1 MTRFLFALCC
11 LVSSVQAQTLM
22 VLGDSLSAGYQMPAD
37 QSWPALLNQKWQQ
50 QGGEHQL
57 INASISGETT
67 QGALARLPA
76 LLKEHKPDWVLI
88 ELGGNDGLRG
98 FAPAITRDNLAR
110 MVALTTELQ
119 VKTVLTQ
126 IQLPRN
132 YGARYLRQFEQIFPE
147 LAAANALPLMP
158 FFMDDIALRPEL
170 MMNDGIHPT
179 AAAQPLIRDRVASFI
194 EPLLTQYCP
203 QYPPIR
209 TIGPCRPKTKI
220 PPKRDLCFHDHQRS
234 SIWRNRSCATPTS
247 RSGWNLEMKRSHPT
261 FLTMASLKLPL
272 REVLSVMKRSDMRAS
287 LRISWVRR

>member
-1 MTRFLFALCC
+1 M
-11 LVSSVQAQTLM
+11 QAQTLL
-22 VLGDSLSAGYQMPAD
+22 VLGDSLSAGYQMPAE

-50 QGGEHQL
+50 QGGKHQL

-76 LLKEHKPDWVLI
+76 LLKEHQPDWVLI

-98 FAPAITRDNLAR
+98 FAPAITRDNLTR
-110 MVALTTELQ
+110 MVALTKAQQ

-147 LAAANALPLMP
+147 LASANQLPLMP

-179 AAAQPLIRDRVASFI
+179 AAAQPQIRDRVASFI
-194 EPLLTQYCP
+194 EPLLTQCSRCHGLAYLPGSHPNKNPAKAGC
-203 QYPPIR
+203 
-209 TIGPCRPKTKI
+209 
-220 PPKRDLCFHDHQRS
+220 LLLLFQRS
-234 SIWRNRSCATPTS
+234 RIWRSRSWATPTS
-247 RSGWNLEMKRSHPT
+247 RSGWNLEMKRSQPT

-272 REVLSVMKRSDMRAS
+272 SEVLRVMKRSDIRAS
-287 LRISWVRR
+287 LRISWVNR